1 MTFLAGFHHSAE
13 VPPSSFLMFES
24 VDLLY
29 FEENQQAQLR
39 ETSAQHTRAEFALV
53 RLTSDSSRRTAAFP
67 ETGAGIN
74 SEK

>member
-1 MTFLAGFHHSAE
+1 
-13 VPPSSFLMFES
+13 MFES